1 MCGRFGIVYRGA
13 QLAEALETEWEGE
26 PLPEPRYNVAPSQH
40 APVLR
45 QTEAGPRLEML
56 RWGLIP
62 SWAKDPAIGHKLANA
77 RAETAAEKPSFR
89 SAFRSRRAVVPMS
102 GFYEWQARPGGK
114 VPHWIHPAGGDLLL
128 AAGLWEEWRPRDAE
142 PVRTFTVLTTTA
154 SDFMGRLHERMPV
167 FLGAEEVARWMDP
180 GTAPDTLGEL
190 LRPGA
195 EALLL
200 AHPVSTRVNTPRN
213 DDPSLLEPVDG
224 GPEQPLLL

>member
-13 QLAEALETEWEGE
+13 QLAEALEVEWDGE

-45 QTEAGPRLEML
+45 QTAAGPRLEML

-62 SWAKDPAIGHKLANA
+62 SWAKDPSIGNKLANA

-89 SAFRSRRAVVPMS
+89 SAFKARRAVVPMS

-128 AAGLWEEWRPRDAE
+128 AAGLWEEWRPKDAE
-142 PVRTFTVLTTTA
+142 PVRTFTILTTTA

-167 FLGAEEVARWMDP
+167 FLGAGEVDRWLS
-180 GTAPDTLGEL
+180 PDTPPASLSSL

-195 EALLL
+195 EDLLL

-213 DDPSLLEPVDG
+213 DDPSLLEPVG
-224 GPEQPLLL
+224 LGPDHPVLF